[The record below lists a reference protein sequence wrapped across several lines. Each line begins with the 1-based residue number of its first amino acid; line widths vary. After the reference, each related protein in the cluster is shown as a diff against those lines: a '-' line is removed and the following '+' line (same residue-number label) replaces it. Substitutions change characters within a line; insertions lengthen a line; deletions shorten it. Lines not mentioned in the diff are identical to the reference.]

1 MRLEQ
6 EVDIFGDAEII
17 RRLQANETSIS
28 VLQGN
33 ISALI
38 SASELTELQNSHT
51 TMYSQLASL
60 KLTVNSMDL
69 EFSDLRTEFN
79 AVSGQYTELD
89 SKVAQYKASVDGLSI
104 SITEVQ
110 QNLVDNYS
118 TTSAV
123 TAAINAKANEI
134 ELSVSGNY
142 PKKDQIIS
150 AINLSPEDVSI
161 SASKINLNGV
171 VTANNYFKILSDG
184 SMETI
189 RGKIGGWT
197 IDGNQLI
204 CNTSDFYIRIQ
215 APTVY
220 GTFGNGLADVI
231 TVRDIVNDS
240 HPFVLSSDG
249 TLVMGS
255 EFHYSP
261 QGFSDEPNSMLRV
274 GGWQIKKTYDYLGY
288 DEITYWDTPSSQENG
303 ICAKGPWVV
312 WGGWNGAASA
322 DVANYKFVV
331 TDQGVCKAMSWVTG
345 SRAEWKE
352 NIVPYGKSAV
362 QEIMNSDVYYYDLKN
377 QSKSAWQEGRHIGF
391 VIGDGYNVSSD
402 ILDGGGSSID
412 MYSALAVAYKAIQ
425 ELQAEIEALKKR
437 IEEVTA

>member
-171 VTANNYFKILSDG
+171 VTANNYFKILADG

-220 GTFGNGLADVI
+220 GTHGDGLADVI
-231 TVRDIVNDS
+231 TVRDIVNNTY
-240 HPFVLSSDG
+240 PFVLSSDG
-249 TLVMGS
+249 TLVMAG

-288 DEITYWDTPSSQENG
+288 DEITYWDTPGSQENG
-303 ICAKGPWVV
+303 ICAHGPWVV
-312 WGGWNGAASA
+312 WGGWNGTASA

-352 NIVPYGKSAV
+352 NIVPYSKSAV
-362 QEIMNSDVYYYDLKN
+362 QEIMDSDVYYYDLKER
-377 QSKSAWQEGRHIGF
+377 SKSAWSEGRHIGF

-425 ELQAEIEALKKR
+425 ELQAEIEALKKK